1 MILLRLMGGLGNQMF
16 QYAFAI
22 SLAKKNNT
30 QIKIDTTLLEDRNSP
45 NEVVTHRDLLLDK
58 VFTIH
63 LDIATKKEI
72 EYFNG
77 KKYNNIIG
85 KIFNKIKLMLQRP
98 ILIIEKNNGF
108 KPEYLLVNDNVCLI
122 GAFQSE
128 YYFEEHKRDIKTIFS
143 FKNKI
148 LDISTNLVQKLGK
161 ENSVAIH
168 VRRGDYV
175 SSPLYSKT
183 IGALPFTYYENA
195 IQFITEKIESPVF
208 YIFSDDLNW
217 CKENF
222 KSNTIVF
229 NFVDDE
235 HAGKYAAN
243 YLQIMTYCKHFIISN
258 STYSWWGAWLS
269 KNEDNKIVI
278 APQRWF
284 LDTSLNGNDIVP
296 NNWVKL

>member
-1 MILLRLMGGLGNQMF
+1 
-16 QYAFAI
+16 
-22 SLAKKNNT
+22 
-30 QIKIDTTLLEDRNSP
+30 
-45 NEVVTHRDLLLDK
+45 LLDK

-63 LDIATKKEI
+63 LDVASTKEI

-85 KIFNKIKLMLQRP
+85 KIYNKIKLLLQSP
-98 ILIIEKNNGF
+98 ELIIEKNNGF
-108 KPEYLLVNDNVCLI
+108 KPEYLSVKDNVCLI

-128 YYFEEHKRDIKTIFS
+128 YYFEEQKSYVKSIFS

-148 LDISTNLVQKLGK
+148 LDISNDLVNKLSN

-168 VRRGDYV
+168 VRRGDYIT
-175 SSPLYSKT
+175 SPLYSKT
-183 IGALPFTYYENA
+183 IGALPYNYYENA
-195 IQFITEKIESPVF
+195 IKLIVEKIESPVF
-208 YIFSDDLNW
+208 YIFSDDLIW

-222 KSNTIVF
+222 KSDKHVF

-235 HAGKYAAN
+235 HAGKFAAN

-269 KNEDNKIVI
+269 KNEDDKIVI
-278 APQRWF
+278 APKRWF
-284 LDTSLNGNDIVP
+284 RDESLVSKDIVP
-296 NNWVKL
+296 QNWIRL